1 MLTLLRPRRVL
12 RFTTRTFL
20 ICVLAGLT
28 ARAQSHPSGL
38 KTVLPTE
45 IDDPLSNSYMGWGL
59 WAGPRY
65 FDGRPFT
72 LEYNTMG
79 FGDDAPLFSWVLF
92 DWMWSD
98 LEPQEGHYDWKDLE
112 TIINYWA
119 ARGKQIDLGV
129 WIYG

>member
-1 MLTLLRPRRVL
+1 
-12 RFTTRTFL
+12 
-20 ICVLAGLT
+20 
-28 ARAQSHPSGL
+28 
-38 KTVLPTE
+38 
-45 IDDPLSNSYMGWGL
+45 
-59 WAGPRY
+59 
-65 FDGRPFT
+65 
-72 LEYNTMG
+72 MG
-79 FGDDAPLFSWVLF
+79 FGDDGPLFSWVLF